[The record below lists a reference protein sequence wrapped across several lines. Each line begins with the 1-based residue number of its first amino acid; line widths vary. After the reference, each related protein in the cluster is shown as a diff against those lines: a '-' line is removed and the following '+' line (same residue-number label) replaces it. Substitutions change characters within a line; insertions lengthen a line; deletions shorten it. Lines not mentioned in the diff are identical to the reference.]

1 MAAIPQ
7 QLLVMAPMEV
17 TVNDNKTLEARIGAL
32 EMKVKFLEA
41 RMASD
46 MSSMMELF
54 SSPAATAEIISENNK
69 EAASLALAE
78 FRIQLSKMT
87 AKQHVALQMVIG
99 LCENAEI
106 ARVVGVRENSAK
118 MYVKNVSAKL
128 GLRFRGDVRE
138 KARRLLEE
146 VSDVEYIKMSGGI
159 PKDWWISR
167 DDKKVDKYAAIYQKA
182 RSIS

>member
-1 MAAIPQ
+1 
-7 QLLVMAPMEV
+7 MAPMEV
-17 TVNDNKTLEARIGAL
+17 HMSDNKTLEARIGAL
-32 EMKVKFLEA
+32 EMKIKFMEA
-41 RMASD
+41 RMTSD

-54 SSPAATAEIISENNK
+54 SSPVISAEVVAENNK
-69 EAASLALAE
+69 EAAGIELAE

-87 AKQHVALQMVIG
+87 PKQHVALQMVIG

-138 KARRLLEE
+138 KARRLLES

-159 PKDWWISR
+159 PKDWWDKR

>member
-1 MAAIPQ
+1 MIISLRQ
-7 QLLVMAPMEV
+7 RVMAPTNMEV
-17 TVNDNKTLEARIGAL
+17 SMDNKTLETRVGAL
-32 EMKVKFLEA
+32 EMKIKFMEA
-41 RMASD
+41 RMTSD

-54 SSPAATAEIISENNK
+54 SSPVATAEIAAENNK
-69 EAASLALAE
+69 EAATLELAE

-87 AKQHVALQMVIG
+87 PKQHVSLQMVIG
-99 LCENAEI
+99 LCDNSDI

-159 PKDWWISR
+159 PKDWWVNR